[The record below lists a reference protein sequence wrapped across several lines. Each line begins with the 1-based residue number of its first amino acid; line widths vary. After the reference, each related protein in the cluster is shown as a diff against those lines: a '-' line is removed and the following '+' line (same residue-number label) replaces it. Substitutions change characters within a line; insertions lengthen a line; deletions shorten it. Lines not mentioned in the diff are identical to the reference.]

1 MQQGD
6 SFIKLIAT
14 FSFLIL
20 LTVGKSQ
27 QIVDTSNNCTNIINR
42 LSYYWKLDSL
52 GTNGFRLY
60 TFEKILKSH
69 FDNVSRSLILDKL
82 GQPNQIVKSNYGQ
95 EYRYYYYD
103 FGRMPKGF
111 DGAPA
116 IYFLTFKYG
125 DYDKFAKV
133 VEIGFSD
140 Y

>member
-1 MQQGD
+1 MRRED
-6 SFIKLIAT
+6 NLKKLLAT
-14 FSFLIL
+14 FLFLIL
-20 LTVGKSQ
+20 LNIGRSQ
-27 QIVDTSNNCTNIINR
+27 QIVDTSNNCTNVINR

-60 TFEKILKSH
+60 TFKKILNSYL
-69 FDNVSRSLILDKL
+69 DNVSRALILDKL
-82 GQPNQIVKSNYGQ
+82 GQPNQIVKSNFGQ

-103 FGRMPKGF
+103 FEKMPKGF

-125 DYDKFAKV
+125 EYDKFAKAV
-133 VEIGFSD
+133 DIGFSD